1 MNILESTNIQTTK
14 SSINTPVL
22 ILNQDYSPLG
32 ICLAKRAIVLIFS
45 EKAETVINSENS
57 IKSISQSF
65 LIPSVIKTLK
75 YIKRPYEKKISR
87 FGIFARDNFTCQYCN
102 TTKNKLTI
110 DHIVPKSKN
119 GNHSWDNVATACT
132 DCNHKKAGRTPK
144 EAKMRLIK
152 KPSIP
157 NLNTHILKYSNNM
170 QNSWAPFLF
179 K

>member
-110 DHIVPKSKN
+110 EPNNINCSLTFSAVRNASIEPYYLKKKE
-119 GNHSWDNVATACT
+119 GAFFWDGEQLVFWCRNT
-132 DCNHKKAGRTPK
+132 DNMCKKKIIFGYDIG
-144 EAKMRLIK
+144 EDM
-152 KPSIP
+152 
-157 NLNTHILKYSNNM
+157 
-170 QNSWAPFLF
+170 
-179 K
+179 

>member
-1 MNILESTNIQTTK
+1 MNILESTNIQTKK
-14 SSINTPVL
+14 SRINTPVL

-57 IKSISQSF
+57 IKSISRSF

-87 FGIFARDNFTCQYCN
+87 FGIFARDNFACQYCN
-102 TTKNKLTI
+102 TTKKKLTI

-119 GNHSWDNVATACT
+119 GDHSWDNVTTACT
-132 DCNHKKAGRTPK
+132 DCNHKKAGRTPR
-144 EAKMRLIK
+144 EAKMKLIK
-152 KPSIP
+152 KPAIP
-157 NLNTHILKYSNNM
+157 NLNTHILKYSNNI
-170 QNSWAPFLF
+170 QNSWTPFLF